1 MTATD
6 DPFGDAYRCAHE
18 SGAQPGVA
26 HLIYEMEDGYI
37 YAEDAVH
44 YFHGPDAWLP
54 VDRMA
59 CERAT
64 GRILDIGCG
73 PGRHGSVLVQSG
85 KDVVGIDTS
94 RGGVEVARLRGVEAH
109 VASVTELPDDLGTFD
124 TFLMLGANLGL
135 LGDPERS
142 RGILEGLARHAR
154 PGARLLGT
162 NMAFAEEAGADP
174 RAPQGVHT
182 ARAHRGEEFVRMR
195 VRHRTA
201 ATEWFDFLFCP
212 PDRLE
217 EVTRKT
223 PWTVH
228 SVHRDD
234 STAWPT
240 YLADLRLEG

>member
-1 MTATD
+1 MTTTD
-6 DPFGDAYRCAHE
+6 DPFGDAYRCVHE
-18 SGAQPGVA
+18 SGARPGVT
-26 HLIYEMEDGYI
+26 HLVYEMDDGYI
-37 YAEDAVH
+37 YAEDAVN
-44 YFHGPDAWLP
+44 YFHGPDTWLP

-59 CERAT
+59 CEYAT

-73 PGRHGSVLVQSG
+73 PGRHSSVLARAG

-109 VASVTELPDDLGTFD
+109 VASVAELPDDLGTFD

-135 LGDPERS
+135 LGDQEHS
-142 RGILEGLARHAR
+142 RGVLEGLARHAR

-162 NMAFAEEAGADP
+162 NMAFAEAAGADP
-174 RAPQGVHT
+174 LAPQGVHT
-182 ARAHRGEEFVRMR
+182 ARAHSGEEFVRMR

-212 PDRLE
+212 PGRLD
-217 EVTRKT
+217 EVTHGT

-228 SVHRDD
+228 AVHQDD